1 MCRNVCTRENRDKN
15 IMAMAISIMT
25 EEDFWDK
32 FNRKHNP
39 KYYNAKKKTQKKK
52 TKNKKTSCSKSTER
66 HPIFKVSN

>member
-1 MCRNVCTRENRDKN
+1 
-15 IMAMAISIMT
+15 MT

-52 TKNKKTSCSKSTER
+52 TKNKKTSYTKSTER
-66 HPIFKVSN
+66 YPIFKV